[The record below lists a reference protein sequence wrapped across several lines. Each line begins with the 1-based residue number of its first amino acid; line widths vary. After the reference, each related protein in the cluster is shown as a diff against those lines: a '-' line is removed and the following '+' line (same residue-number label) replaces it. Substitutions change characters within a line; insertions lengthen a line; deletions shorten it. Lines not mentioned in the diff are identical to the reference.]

1 MSAVQPEPTDP
12 VDEELDALLQRPEVR
27 ERLEDFERRR
37 TEGKLGEGKSNDEV
51 RRVVG
56 LPPHADN
63 AGH

>member
-27 ERLEDFERRR
+27 ERLEDFGRRR
-37 TEGKLGEGKSNDEV
+37 TEGKLGEGKSNDEA